1 MKTISII
8 VLFLFVVVWC
18 VAMLVLYLLSVNNY
32 FNSAYHCKRKQIKSI
47 IKELNNGIK
56 QLSNRGHGCCGT
68 SSYNIKQPEIKQY
81 FLDRGF
87 MIDESNCLIVWD
99 KNYYECYYDRVETL
113 LYKGKN

>member
-1 MKTISII
+1 MEITAII
-8 VLFLFVVVWC
+8 ALILFVVVC
-18 VAMLVLYLLSVNNY
+18 FVVAPVLYLLSIINY
-32 FNSAYHCKRKQIKSI
+32 FNSAYHRKRKQIKSI

-56 QLSNRGHGCCGT
+56 QLSNHGHGYCGT

-87 MIDESNCLIVWD
+87 MIDESNCLIVWN